1 MNILIIEDNPNIA
14 YILKSQLKKYD
25 HKVQR
30 ITSDNFSKSYLED
43 QLYELI
49 LIDTHLD
56 NPATEIIKN
65 IRRFSLENIILGL
78 ASKGGW
84 KEKVEMLKSG
94 ADDVIGYPFPPQE
107 LEARLQALKKRP
119 KRVMRNVMQIKD
131 ITIDTNIKEVSKK
144 DSQIPLRKKEYQL
157 LEYLVMNKNRTV
169 TRSELSDHVWDYRH
183 ISGSNTIDVH
193 INRLRDSLKDPDII
207 KTIRGFGYTIKDKQE
222 ASYIRDL

>member
-14 YILKSQLKKYD
+14 YILKSQLKKN
-25 HKVQR
+25 HHR
-30 ITSDNFSKSYLED
+30 IHRIKSDDYSRAYLKD
-43 QLYELI
+43 KLYEMI

-56 NPATEIIKN
+56 NPPVEIIKD
-65 IRRFSLENIILGL
+65 IRRFSLDNLILGI

-84 KEKVEMLKSG
+84 KEKVELLKSG
-94 ADDVIGYPFPPQE
+94 ADDVLGYPFPPQE

-119 KRVMRNVMQIKD
+119 RRSLRKVMQVND
-131 ITIDTNIKEVSKK
+131 ITIDTNIKEVSKD

-193 INRLRDSLKDPDII
+193 INRLRDRLEDPDII
-207 KTIRGFGYTIKDKQE
+207 KTIRGFGYTVKDKKKRN
-222 ASYIRDL
+222 YIRDL

>member
-14 YILKSQLKKYD
+14 YILKSQLKKFD

-30 ITSDNFSKSYLED
+30 IKSDDFNRSYLSD
-43 QLYELI
+43 KLYELI

-56 NPATEIIKN
+56 NPPVEIIKD
-65 IRRFSLENIILGL
+65 IRNHSLENFILGL
-78 ASKGGW
+78 ASRGGW
-84 KEKVEMLKSG
+84 KERVEMLKSG

-119 KRVMRNVMQIKD
+119 RRAMRNVMQIND

-144 DSQIPLRKKEYQL
+144 DNQIPLRKKEYQL

-193 INRLRDSLKDPDII
+193 INRLRDRLEDPDII
-207 KTIRGFGYTIKDKQE
+207 KTIRGFGYTVKDKRKR
-222 ASYIRDL
+222 SYIRDL